1 MIQISPTSNKL
12 YSLISIEK
20 FAIKFQIEFMKFKN
34 ERTKSRKQQKGE
46 YPNSNFWKVW
56 TVCANFYWNRLR
68 NKVFIQEYIIFWN
81 IINKQRN
88 KIFPNFWQF
97 FNFLTIKNLPSGLF
111 LMNGSFC
118 LKFHHNSIKIKVL
131 TTIMLIYILDKCYP
145 YVQVLFATKKVPF
158 AYFFMDLNNFFYL
171 VDLLLRNILNPEA
184 G

>member
-1 MIQISPTSNKL
+1 MLIQISPTSNKL

-97 FNFLTIKNLPSGLF
+97 FNFLTTKNLPSGLL

-118 LKFHHNSIKIKVL
+118 LKFHHNSIKNKGFNNHNVDL
-131 TTIMLIYILDKCYP
+131 HSG
-145 YVQVLFATKKVPF
+145 QVLSICSSAFCHQKSAICL
-158 AYFFMDLNNFFYL
+158 FFHGF
-171 VDLLLRNILNPEA
+171 E
-184 G
+184 